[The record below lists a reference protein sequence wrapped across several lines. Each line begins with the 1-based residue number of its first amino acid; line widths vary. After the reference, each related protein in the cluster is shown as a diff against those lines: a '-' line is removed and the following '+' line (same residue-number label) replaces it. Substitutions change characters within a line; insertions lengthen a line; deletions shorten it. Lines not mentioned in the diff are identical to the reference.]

1 MFQIFEDENDVIRGQ
16 ISTISS
22 GMWSEGKGN
31 LSDTTGGG
39 MHSSSAQSSSTGDY
53 FVEVYNKA
61 VSDASAERQF
71 SVTYGHKHGSGSVG
85 TVGATGERVTAAVYG
100 QFNNLI
106 NPQET
111 THFSFKGQTKNSD
124 DIYAITINRSRMREK
139 VDPGNWEL
147 HISGGTEQRRTLK
160 LIDDSSTNTS
170 PTAKEVGTEYNIV
183 SGSIASGVAS
193 INTAADSETTYGSYG
208 YFYPDIGVLILNPRA
223 LSGSYGQNATTTAS
237 NTANNNHITLFNSIT
252 GSGHFAAR
260 REERVSSNHYFVRVK
275 NKDFNYSQNPTWSS
289 GSDGQILVDAFKG
302 NPKTYITTI
311 ALYGNLSD
319 EILAIAKLSKPIL
332 KDKTREALIKVKLDF

>member
-1 MFQIFEDENDVIRGQ
+1 MWKEFEDPGDVIRGQ
-16 ISTISS
+16 LSVISS

-61 VSDASAERQF
+61 VSDTSAERQF

-85 TVGATGERVTAAVYG
+85 TVGATGERVSAAVYG

-111 THFSFKGQTKNSD
+111 THFSFKGETKNSD
-124 DIYAITINRSRMREK
+124 DIYAITVNRSRMREK
-139 VDPGNWEL
+139 IDPGNWEL
-147 HISGGTEQRRTLK
+147 HISGGTEQKRTLK

-170 PTAKEVGTEYNIV
+170 PSSKEVGTEYNIV

-208 YFYPDIGVLILNPRA
+208 YFYPDIGVMVLNPRR
-223 LSGSYGQNATTTAS
+223 LSGSYAHIKTVSSS
-237 NTANNNHITLFNSIT
+237 NTANNNHITLFNGIT

-260 REERVSSNHYFVRVK
+260 REEKVSSNHYFCRVK
-275 NKDFNYSQNPTWSS
+275 NQDFNYSQNPTWSS

-319 EILAIAKLSKPIL
+319 DILAVAKLSKPIL
-332 KDKTREALIKVKLDF
+332 KDSTREALIKVKLDF